1 MKKENYRNDD
11 SNADIHNA
19 RPKDVSKNAL
29 KWEKSNK
36 VITTS
41 TKIFTRT
48 TFSDLQLH
56 PFLSDLLQSPNEG
69 QKKGFNLST
78 CTTIQA
84 KSIPMNINN
93 SRTNVLMKSQT
104 GSGKTLS
111 YLIPIIN
118 ELMSLSPPVQ
128 REDGTR
134 ALIIAPTR
142 ELCNQIADVLSK
154 LTQCCVRIVGG
165 CLSGG
170 EKKKS
175 EKARLRKGIVVLTS
189 TPGRLLDHIRATESF
204 DLTNL
209 RWIVMDEVDRLLD
222 MGFEQ
227 TILEIL
233 SRIKGERL
241 PGLKEEHFSPQGATP
256 AHKSNSNLEKKYHQQ
271 NLALSKK
278 VSHPEELRYLLASA
292 TLTNAVKQLAWPI
305 MGSFNRKIGFCV
317 VDGDQGNVSTIHHED
332 DLYYMKPDNSN
343 HQLES
348 DKKNT
353 PEEEKG
359 TKKLRSTM
367 VSGEDHVDAPTRL
380 AQYSMIVPCKWR
392 LSALLSFLYLRR
404 HQKVIVFFSTC
415 DSVDFHALAMRGMN
429 WPQGLEGMNFHQNN
443 NNSSN
448 NRDGDRDS
456 REEGG
461 GRGNGTGEK
470 NDFTFQSFDEV
481 NWTEHA
487 ALFER
492 SLSQQNKNNN
502 NSNNKGNNDSN
513 AENDNNNPEAIM
525 QSVLSKKRHSQ
536 STTLDPLNW
545 KFTGLFGENTPI
557 MRLHGK
563 VPQSIRKMVYK
574 EFSKAK
580 QGILL
585 CTDVAARGLDLP
597 KVDYILQYDPP
608 CETSDYIHRIGRTAR
623 CGLAGSALLFVLPS
637 EQLYLNLLSSYGL
650 SLEPL
655 SSQSMFQEIAKEI
668 PGINPKKFKN
678 YDEIAS
684 VVIQKTIESMIDG
697 NKLLLLSAIQ
707 AYNSFLRAYTTHSA
721 DSKGIFRL
729 NLVHLGHLAKS
740 FGLKE
745 KPKDFKNTHQK
756 MIINDVIGKIF
767 NGEFAS
773 KEFKANLLPKKS
785 SNNNK
790 KEEEEEDEEADDQKK
805 KNIDK
810 KQKQKKSTQAE
821 EQEEEEEAEEN
832 EEENEEE
839 DNQRMVISDSEDDEQ
854 DEEEEKEEEEE
865 EEEEELDHNEK
876 NKNQKKRKLESE
888 TDVSNNTN
896 KNSQKNKKAK
906 KEEVEEKTNKKQKKN
921 ESTTVV
927 PPALANPLQ
936 EEVENVFGLGKRK
949 LSFGKKSGKKSL
961 APSGKFRKGGS
972 YFRKKLRSKLSSEF
986 SAN

>member
-1 MKKENYRNDD
+1 MEKENYRNDD
-11 SNADIHNA
+11 SNADIHNV

-111 YLIPIIN
+111 YLIPIIH

-256 AHKSNSNLEKKYHQQ
+256 TNKSNSNLEKKYHQQ

-317 VDGDQGNVSTIHHED
+317 VDGDQGSVSTIHHED

-343 HQLES
+343 NQLES
-348 DKKNT
+348 QSTDKKNT

-359 TKKLRSTM
+359 TKKLRATM

-415 DSVDFHALAMRGMN
+415 DSVDFHALAMRGMS
-429 WPQGLEGMNFHQNN
+429 WPTGLEGMNFHQNN
-443 NNSSN
+443 NNSNSS

-456 REEGG
+456 KEGG
-461 GRGNGTGEK
+461 GGGSGGEK

-492 SLSQQNKNNN
+492 SLNQQNKN
-502 NSNNKGNNDSN
+502 NNKGNNDSN

-545 KFTGLFGENTPI
+545 KFTGVFGENTPI

-563 VPQSIRKMVYK
+563 VPQSIRKLVYK

-668 PGINPKKFKN
+668 PGINAKKFKN

-707 AYNSFLRAYTTHSA
+707 AYNSFLRSYTTHSA

-785 SNNNK
+785 SNK
-790 KEEEEEDEEADDQKK
+790 KEEEEEEEEGDDQRKK
-805 KNIDK
+805 KNKDK
-810 KQKQKKSTQAE
+810 KQKKKKSIEVE
-821 EQEEEEEAEEN
+821 EQEN

-839 DNQRMVISDSEDDEQ
+839 EQRMVISDSEEDEQ
-854 DEEEEKEEEEE
+854 NEEEEE
-865 EEEEELDHNEK
+865 DEEELDHNEK

-888 TDVSNNTN
+888 TVVSSNNN
-896 KNSQKNKKAK
+896 NHQKNKKTK
-906 KEEVEEKTNKKQKKN
+906 EEEVEEKKNKKPKN
-921 ESTTVV
+921 ETTTVV
-927 PPALANPLQ
+927 PPPPAAPALSNSLQ
-936 EEVENVFGLGKRK
+936 EEVEKVFGLGKRK

-961 APSGKFRKGGS
+961 APSGNFRKGGS
-972 YFRKKLRSKLSSEF
+972 YFRKKLRSQLSSEF